1 MTLARNEFYWGI
13 IVASLAYLL
22 KNFVFDQILE
32 FQKVKGRIRNRLR
45 YYANI
50 ICSSGMDEGLIE
62 EAQSEMRQASCDLEE
77 KYFAIFVLVRVR
89 GLRLLFALPSK
100 KNISESSARLIYLS
114 NSAGSKVSRIE
125 YNEMA
130 IDKIEKLLLRG
141 NFSKAGDIIGRFFKR
156 KEQDS

>member
-1 MTLARNEFYWGI
+1 
-13 IVASLAYLL
+13 
-22 KNFVFDQILE
+22 
-32 FQKVKGRIRNRLR
+32 
-45 YYANI
+45 
-50 ICSSGMDEGLIE
+50 
-62 EAQSEMRQASCDLEE
+62 MRQASCDLEE

-114 NSAGSKVSRIE
+114 NSAGSKVSIIE